1 MILNMV
7 VLQRVAP
14 RRVVLMTAIVGA
26 VIMGDS
32 MLYNVLPSNITSF
45 GVSAGLVGVILSA
58 NRFVRLVSNPM
69 AAWFFQRFGLDKPL
83 LLVIL
88 VSVGTTVAYGAG
100 HGFVVLLLARLL
112 WGVCYSM
119 LRLGGYLMVLEDG
132 RESTRGRLMGFF
144 SGGQRTG
151 SVLGVLL
158 GGFLFDV
165 TGRTASF
172 LIIAALGLV
181 SLPIPLALGRNRPR
195 TLKVKAASV
204 PADISEEVK
213 PRGVRSQM
221 ARPHSRILDLILTP
235 VPELDRVK
243 VRQLLAVSVTVSA
256 FYFAMNGVLVSTLG
270 FFLSE
275 ELGEEG
281 ASIGGVVIGIATLN
295 GLFLATSWA
304 SAMAA
309 PYLGYVADRFG
320 PERVIAIAAP
330 MCLVSLVLLAFPGL
344 LWLSLLSLPLAFVS
358 LAAVT
363 VSLDAMAGG
372 LAPRNRRAKVMSRYA
387 TWQDSG
393 SALGPLLA
401 YAVLE
406 FSSLTWV
413 FAANALLIC
422 LAFAFFVTAFRGE
435 FLSKRRASLH
445 EDTEAYDP
453 RDRGP

>member
-1 MILNMV
+1 MILGRAA
-7 VLQRVAP
+7 LQRVAP

-32 MLYNVLPSNITSF
+32 MLYNVLPSNISSF

-58 NRFVRLVSNPM
+58 NRFVRLASNPV
-69 AAWFFQRFGLDKPL
+69 AAWFFQRFGLDRPL

-88 VSVGTTVAYGAG
+88 VSVGTTVVYGAG

-119 LRLGGYLMVLEDG
+119 LRLGGYLVVLEDG
-132 RESTRGRLMGFF
+132 QESAQGRLMGFF
-144 SGGQRTG
+144 IGGQRTG
-151 SVLGVLL
+151 SVVGVLL

-181 SLPIPLALGRNRPR
+181 SLPIPLALGRRRPR
-195 TLKVKAASV
+195 PLKVTAASV
-204 PADISEEVK
+204 PANILEEVRPK
-213 PRGVRSQM
+213 KVRSQM
-221 ARPHSRILDLILTP
+221 ARPHSRILDLLLTP
-235 VPELDRVK
+235 APELDRMK
-243 VRQLLAVSVTVSA
+243 VRRLLAVSVTVSA

-304 SAMAA
+304 SAIAA

-320 PERVIAIAAP
+320 RERVIAIAAP
-330 MCLVSLVLLAFPGL
+330 MCLVSLVLLASPGL

-358 LAAVT
+358 LAAVN

-406 FSSLTWV
+406 FTSLTWV

-422 LAFAFFVTAFRGE
+422 LAFAFFVLAFRGE
-435 FLSKRRASLH
+435 FLNGRRTPLH
-445 EDTEAYDP
+445 
-453 RDRGP
+453 